1 MDEGS
6 YVVKARKK
14 TFSAIHDLNEF
25 NRKSAAEANKA
36 NNAAASTASIS
47 LLIST
52 TFVVV
57 VALLLGLLLTRYLTW
72 PVNKA
77 LVMIQEMEKGHLS
90 QRIKL
95 RRKDE
100 IGILTRAMDQ
110 FADNLQK
117 YVVKGMQQISEGNIN
132 IETPIMD
139 EKDEIGPALKK
150 MTDTIKNLVKEINVL
165 TRSALEGKL
174 DIRGNEQDFKGAYQD
189 IVHGVN
195 KTLDA
200 VMGPINE
207 ASRHWSR

>member
-1 MDEGS
+1 MSSVNNEMRIYKDRNIDAEEKKIIADFDAAWPEMQRGYKEIMKLVADNKNYEVERLMDEGS
-6 YVVKARKK
+6 YVVKARRKPSLP
-14 TFSAIHDLNEF
+14 FHDLNEF

-36 NNAAASTASIS
+36 NNVAASTASIS

-100 IGILTRAMDQ
+100 IGILTRAMDSSLII
-110 FADNLQK
+110 FKIRSKKGCNK
-117 YVVKGMQQISEGNIN
+117 YRKVILISR
-132 IETPIMD
+132 P
-139 EKDEIGPALKK
+139 
-150 MTDTIKNLVKEINVL
+150 
-165 TRSALEGKL
+165 
-174 DIRGNEQDFKGAYQD
+174 Q
-189 IVHGVN
+189 
-195 KTLDA
+195 
-200 VMGPINE
+200 
-207 ASRHWSR
+207 